1 MSSEWLTADK
11 HLLSDVS
18 QRPFPQVQVQT
29 INSVAQVHHLV
40 SNDKQLNIHSVAEE
54 REISTGS
61 HQTTLK
67 EDIGKWHSTV
77 CSMLHYWQW

>member
-1 MSSEWLTADK
+1 
-11 HLLSDVS
+11 
-18 QRPFPQVQVQT
+18 
-29 INSVAQVHHLV
+29 V
-40 SNDKQLNIHSVAEE
+40 SNDKQLNIHSIAEE

-77 CSMLHYWQW
+77 CSMLHHWQW